1 MKTDWSSL
9 ADFLVQQS
17 TGAVLVGPPVCAF
30 DVATWFCTFV
40 FQDKDHGDLGVLQFE
55 LGEHDRARA
64 LKERD
69 RMISIIRRNP
79 RLEVVDEC
87 TDEVELARR
96 CVERWPSDDSRELLR
111 EIEADQVSV
120 FSALE

>member
-1 MKTDWSSL
+1 
-9 ADFLVQQS
+9 
-17 TGAVLVGPPVCAF
+17 VCAF

-40 FQDKDHGDLGVLQFE
+40 FQDNDRGDLGVLQFE